1 MENTLINIG
10 FYVTYALAILGL
22 AAAIGFSIYQF
33 FGNIKQSKTALYGII
48 GLIVIFVVA
57 YLLSSGTDVSEA
69 LFEKVGT
76 SISSSKMIG
85 AGMNMLYI
93 IFGLTVVTMIGTE
106 IARPFK
112 K

>member
-10 FYVTYALAILGL
+10 LYVTYALAILAVV
-22 AAAIGFSIYQF
+22 AAVVFSIYQF
-33 FGNIKQSKTALYGII
+33 FGNIKQSKTTLYGLV
-48 GLIVIFVVA
+48 GLVVVFLAA
-57 YLLSSGTDVSEA
+57 YFLSSGTDVSAA
-69 LFEKVGT
+69 LFDKVGANYD
-76 SISSSKMIG
+76 SSKMIG

-93 IFGLTVVTMIGTE
+93 IFGLTVVALLGTE